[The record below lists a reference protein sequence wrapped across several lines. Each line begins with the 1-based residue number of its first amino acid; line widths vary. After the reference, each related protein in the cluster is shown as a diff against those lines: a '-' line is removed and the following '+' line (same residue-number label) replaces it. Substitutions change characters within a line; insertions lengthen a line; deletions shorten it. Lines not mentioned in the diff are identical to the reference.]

1 MALGVSAGPVSRC
14 PAIAR
19 PGSCLRAAA
28 AQAVREKSR
37 SLAGA
42 PCGGGDGAGLV
53 RERWWL
59 RRQVS
64 LQPVRPS
71 FRRVRE
77 RPGPSRPA
85 LTGDGEE
92 RIEMPPEGLWYHQ
105 QKDGS
110 LEASG
115 ERLYSLKIENTTSVD
130 SGTYRCILEEPEGR
144 RNQSGT
150 VTLKV
155 TGCPKERKEDT
166 FQKYRAEIVLLL
178 ALVVFYLTL
187 IIFTCKFAQQQ
198 SIFPDFSKPGTQRAF
213 LPVVSPN
220 KHLEPATLH
229 KTELV

>member
-1 MALGVSAGPVSRC
+1 MSRGL
-14 PAIAR
+14 R
-19 PGSCLRAAA
+19 LLLLSCAC
-28 AQAVREKSR
+28 
-37 SLAGA
+37 SLAPA
-42 PCGGGDGAGLV
+42 ARVVKVACSEDVDLPCTAHWDP
-53 RERWWL
+53 
-59 RRQVS
+59 QVTYT
-64 LQPVRPS
+64 V
-71 FRRVRE
+71 FWTK
-77 RPGPSRPA
+77 
-85 LTGDGEE
+85 LTDDGEE

-105 QKDGS
+105 QKVGS

-115 ERLYSLKIENTTSVD
+115 ERLYSLKIENTTSVN

>member
-1 MALGVSAGPVSRC
+1 MSRGL
-14 PAIAR
+14 R
-19 PGSCLRAAA
+19 LLLLSCAC
-28 AQAVREKSR
+28 
-37 SLAGA
+37 SLAPA
-42 PCGGGDGAGLV
+42 ARVVKVACSEDVDLPCTAHWDP
-53 RERWWL
+53 
-59 RRQVS
+59 QVTYT
-64 LQPVRPS
+64 V
-71 FRRVRE
+71 FWTK
-77 RPGPSRPA
+77 
-85 LTGDGEE
+85 LTDDGEE

-105 QKDGS
+105 QKVGS

-115 ERLYSLKIENTTSVD
+115 ERLYSLKIENTTSVN

-187 IIFTCKFAQQQ
+187 IIFTCFAQQQ

>member
-1 MALGVSAGPVSRC
+1 MNDPSKTLWKRRDSLIWMNSGRHLWLWP
-14 PAIAR
+14 
-19 PGSCLRAAA
+19 
-28 AQAVREKSR
+28 RESSQGR
-37 SLAGA
+37 FGY
-42 PCGGGDGAGLV
+42 
-53 RERWWL
+53 RT
-59 RRQVS
+59 
-64 LQPVRPS
+64 
-71 FRRVRE
+71 
-77 RPGPSRPA
+77 
-85 LTGDGEE
+85 LTGDGEQ

-110 LEASG
+110 LEASS

>member
-1 MALGVSAGPVSRC
+1 GILLIAGSFPEVAPWRPHILG
-14 PAIAR
+14 AR
-19 PGSCLRAAA
+19 EGY
-28 AQAVREKSR
+28 
-37 SLAGA
+37 
-42 PCGGGDGAGLV
+42 
-53 RERWWL
+53 
-59 RRQVS
+59 
-64 LQPVRPS
+64 
-71 FRRVRE
+71 
-77 RPGPSRPA
+77 
-85 LTGDGEE
+85 DGEG

-213 LPVVSPN
+213 LPVVSPD